1 MSTKNDKLIA
11 GIDKDLLP
19 CERSTHIY
27 MDDTTVRGDCFI
39 TVDSYQKTVIKHLL
53 NNEDFLTKNMRKE
66 GNIVTYISGFLPL
79 NSIRIKDKATG
90 KNSLYY
96 ILNH

>member
-1 MSTKNDKLIA
+1 MTTDNRKPIA
-11 GIDKDLLP
+11 ANDKDLLP

-39 TVDSYQKTVIKHLL
+39 TIDSYQKIVIKHLL
-53 NNEDFLTKNMRKE
+53 DNEEFLIKNMRKE
-66 GNIVTYISGFLPL
+66 DNMVTYISGFLPL
-79 NSIRIKDKATG
+79 NSLRIKDKSSG